1 MSTAS
6 DSTRGA
12 RHRLAQRM
20 IRIALACGLL
30 VAPVGPSWAAGGG
43 GGHGGGDSGGD
54 GHGGSGGS
62 GGDGG
67 SGGEGAPPRSQADTV
82 DGRYM
87 QLKALWLPITQGG
100 RSRYQP
106 LTARLVPNPDQKVL
120 ACYKAP
126 WAQEALLFA
135 LTEQP
140 LTTEDLE
147 SLDEA
152 PALKRRLLDRVH
164 QHVGMTGLYTDI
176 LVVSGTPPPDET
188 EDTLSR
194 MCQ

>member
-12 RHRLAQRM
+12 RHRLAQHLFC
-20 IRIALACGLL
+20 IALTLGLL

-43 GGHGGGDSGGD
+43 GGHGGGDSHGG
-54 GHGGSGGS
+54 GHGWSGGGGSGG
-62 GGDGG
+62 GGGK
-67 SGGEGAPPRSQADTV
+67 GALPRSQADTV
-82 DGRYM
+82 NGRYI
-87 QLKALWLPITQGG
+87 QLKALWLPITQGS